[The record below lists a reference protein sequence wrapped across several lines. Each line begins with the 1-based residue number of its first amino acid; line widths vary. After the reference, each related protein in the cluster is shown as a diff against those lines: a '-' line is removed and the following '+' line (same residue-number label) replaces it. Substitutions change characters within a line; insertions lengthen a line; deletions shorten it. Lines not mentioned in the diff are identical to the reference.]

1 MENSHHPAKAK
12 TNSPSQNADFRP
24 IFILPVLSR
33 IVEKQIVQRFIY
45 PTLTQAPL
53 ESLVSDQFAFRPTGS
68 TSAAIISI
76 IHHTQILLK
85 TNEYVS
91 IISLGFSKA
100 FDSVKHSA
108 LFDKISTVD
117 IPDEIYN
124 WLVEYHLERPHLTI
138 FKGHFSSLLPINAS
152 IVQGSVLGPTNFSIT
167 GSDLHPAQPLILCS
181 NLQMTFTSLLDPL
194 RLILFHL
201 NCI

>member
-91 IISLGFSKA
+91 IISLDFSKA
-100 FDSVKHSA
+100 FGLRSKPRSQNSDRQNRDH
-108 LFDKISTVD
+108 KIAMHKTA
-117 IPDEIYN
+117 
-124 WLVEYHLERPHLTI
+124 T
-138 FKGHFSSLLPINAS
+138 A
-152 IVQGSVLGPTNFSIT
+152 
-167 GSDLHPAQPLILCS
+167 
-181 NLQMTFTSLLDPL
+181 
-194 RLILFHL
+194 
-201 NCI
+201 